1 MGIDKRSLT
10 LYHRLS
16 KQLTTNAETIFD
28 IFDKEELSMKTVR
41 LTTSQAL
48 VRFMENQYVSFDGVE
63 DKFIKAFFVLPG
75 HGNVIGLDNGIEEEI
90 KEIALYQ
97 GE

>member
-1 MGIDKRSLT
+1 
-10 LYHRLS
+10 
-16 KQLTTNAETIFD
+16 
-28 IFDKEELSMKTVR
+28 MKTVR

-97 GE
+97 GK